1 MEPIVVIHGDVS
13 GAENVI
19 VRVHDQCFTSEV
31 FGSRRCDCREQLN
44 ESLKLIRKEAGIV
57 IYLQQEGRGIG
68 IANKVAAYSLQDS
81 LGVDTVDA
89 NLRLGF
95 PDELREY
102 NCVPD
107 ILADINVQSIRL
119 VTNNPYKIDSL
130 TALGVVITDR
140 ISLNIPAN
148 EFNLSYIAA
157 KRDRQQHFFPQDLT
171 SPRPASAPIP
181 ASVPATAAPDPL
193 AKYRRAYTLAQVAA
207 NKIKVAPEGTG
218 RAMMFKAAV
227 RASVEANST
236 RRP

>member
-19 VRVHDQCFTSEV
+19 VRVHDQCLTSEV
-31 FGSRRCDCREQLN
+31 FGSRRCDCREQLH
-44 ESLKLIRKEAGIV
+44 ESLKLIRKETGVV

-107 ILADINVQSIRL
+107 ILADINVKSIQL

-148 EFNLSYIAA
+148 EFNLSYMAA
-157 KRDRQQHFFPQDLT
+157 KRDRMRHLIPKDLT
-171 SPRPASAPIP
+171 LLPPASASIP
-181 ASVPATAAPDPL
+181 ASVPAPDPL
-193 AKYRRAYTLAQVAA
+193 AKYRRAYTLAQIAA
-207 NKIKVAPEGTG
+207 NKIKVAPEGAG
-218 RAMMFKAAV
+218 RAMMFKAAI
-227 RASVEANST
+227 RDSIEANGT